1 MSIFKQALKLF
12 NDWRMPEGE
21 LTSEELEAEGYD
33 YEYEEAPD
41 PAPAP
46 YGGKHSSPRRPER
59 AEYAGLC
66 IVRADPKNMEQA
78 TKVADE
84 IKRRRPVLLNL
95 QAAAEPEAKR
105 IRDFLAGVTYGL
117 NGYMRRIADWVFV
130 CAPFDMPVEKLALEG
145 PHTGEPRYEESDHR
159 SIQEL

>member
-1 MSIFKQALKLF
+1 MSIIKQALKIF
-12 NDWRMPEGE
+12 EGWHMPAGE
-21 LTSEELEAEGYD
+21 LASEELEAEGYD
-33 YEYEEAPD
+33 YEYEEVPE
-41 PAPAP
+41 PPNAP
-46 YGGKHSSPRRPER
+46 YMSRHNTPRRSER
-59 AEYAGLC
+59 AEFAGVC
-66 IVRADPKNMEQA
+66 IVRADPKNIDQA

-130 CAPFDMPVEKLALEG
+130 CAPYDMPVEKLTLEG
-145 PHTGEPRYEESDHR
+145 PYTGEPRYEESDHR